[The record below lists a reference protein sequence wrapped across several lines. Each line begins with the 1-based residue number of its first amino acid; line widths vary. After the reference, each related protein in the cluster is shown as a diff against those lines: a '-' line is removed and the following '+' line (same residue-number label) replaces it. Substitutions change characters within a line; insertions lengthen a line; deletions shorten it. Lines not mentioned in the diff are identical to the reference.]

1 MTAFEGLKKFM
12 APALFS
18 AGYDLTAAFRIPLS
32 EHLFPN
38 TSEFT
43 RYTFPSLGEYK
54 PMLCPT
60 RSLLGL

>member
-32 EHLFPN
+32 EYLL
-38 TSEFT
+38 S
-43 RYTFPSLGEYK
+43 SLDIPFQASVSINQCCVPPG
-54 PMLCPT
+54 PF
-60 RSLLGL
+60 